1 MRRRAAC
8 PAGRSLAAACEREPA
23 LAAVAQQ
30 LVAAHGMQQQ
40 VAVHQKLSS
49 QLTLAAAAAADT
61 PDASKPA
68 GQTKAGEVAQISSG
82 SGSSMAA
89 DMPAAAAL
97 VVHEIFGTD
106 PLSEHVL
113 PALRQVQ
120 QQLAAPGTRCVPR
133 AIRIIAAV
141 AACPPLQQRLRL
153 PQQQS
158 GGSSSLSFD
167 VSSLLLLQPRKL
179 ELQLDD
185 LAGELLLLTAPA
197 SVLEFDFEKDWPLRL
212 NGQVDVKQQVLEE
225 ALVLSSWMEQQQ
237 LQPQG
242 QQVTTQQ
249 QQGPGLV
256 TQQARKKAQ
265 QKKAAAAAAAAK
277 ELCVVSWFEADCGA
291 GGWLST
297 APGTTKYGHWQQSV
311 EFVAA
316 PPAAAAVAAAVLGGG
331 LATFDEDETD
341 DSVGSS
347 SSSSLSLR
355 VSWAVDRLKFSL
367 TA

>member
-40 VAVHQKLSS
+40 IAVHQKLSS

-120 QQLAAPGTRCVPR
+120 QQLAAPGTRCAPR

-316 PPAAAAVAAAVLGGG
+316 PAAAAVAAAVLGGG

-355 VSWAVDRLKFSL
+355 VSWAVDRLKFRL